1 MPVPANFRVADKPD
15 VEQLDQHSAVMKDLR
30 AGSPTMVS
38 MNSPNRFE
46 VGAAIGVVR
55 QPWILTPWSPSH
67 DQRGMLRPLGTSSA
81 DWW

>member
-55 QPWILTPWSPSH
+55 QP
-67 DQRGMLRPLGTSSA
+67 
-81 DWW
+81 